1 MKRSTPVIIGV
12 LLILGVVALGYF
24 AESNSVSN
32 NTTNNSSPQFNLLKN
47 PNLTDQTQSS
57 PTVESQQSSTTDGT
71 TTNNTAQNSTQNQ
84 TTAATQTSTV

>member
-1 MKRSTPVIIGV
+1 MKRSTPVIIGI

-32 NTTNNSSPQFNLLKN
+32 NTTNNSSSNQFNLLKKA
-47 PNLTDQTQSS
+47 NLTDQTQSS
-57 PTVESQQSSTTDGT
+57 PTVESQQSTTDGT
-71 TTNNTAQNSTQNQ
+71 TTNKTAQNSTQNQ

>member
-32 NTTNNSSPQFNLLKN
+32 NTTNNSSSNQFNLLKK

-57 PTVESQQSSTTDGT
+57 PTVDSQQSTTDVT
-71 TTNNTAQNSTQNQ
+71 TTNDTTQNSTQNQ